1 MTSKIN
7 FKKIWALLI
16 ALVMMVSVFSLCVF
30 AEDEGTDSDP
40 ATTTEAAGETTTAG
54 EDGTT
59 SGTKAD
65 GTTTSGDG
73 STTTTTG
80 GTTSG
85 DNSTDTTK
93 KSWAAEHISF
103 LVAIGIIVLLVVV
116 YFALRLFVPSF
127 REKTSKF
134 WKDYNAEFKKLV
146 WPTKQQLVR
155 NSAVVLV
162 TMIVFAAAFMLLDF
176 GLSKG
181 IDALKNLANLIKP
194 VG

>member
-16 ALVMMVSVFSLCVF
+16 ALVIMVSVFSICVF
-30 AEDEGTDSDP
+30 AQDDV
-40 ATTTEAAGETTTAG
+40 ATTTAATEQTTTAG
-54 EDGTT
+54 SE
-59 SGTKAD
+59 
-65 GTTTSGDG
+65 TTTSGSDETTSG
-73 STTTTTG
+73 SGSTTTTG

-85 DNSTDTTK
+85 DDSESK
-93 KSWAAEHISF
+93 PWVVEHLNFVIA
-103 LVAIGIIVLLVVV
+103 LGIIVLLVVV

-146 WPTKQQLVR
+146 WPTKQQLIK

-162 TMIVFAAAFMLLDF
+162 TMIVFAAVFILLDT
-176 GLSKG
+176 GLAKG
-181 IDALKNLANLIKP
+181 MLKLKDLVDQIRP

>member
-7 FKKIWALLI
+7 FKKIWAPLI

-30 AEDEGTDSDP
+30 AEDEGTGSDP

-155 NSAVVLV
+155 NDKQNQFQKDLGTAHRARHDGFRFQSLR
-162 TMIVFAAAFMLLDF
+162 FRR
-176 GLSKG
+176 G
-181 IDALKNLANLIKP
+181 
-194 VG
+194 

>member
-16 ALVMMVSVFSLCVF
+16 ALVIMVSVFSICVF
-30 AEDEGTDSDP
+30 AQDDV
-40 ATTTEAAGETTTAG
+40 ATTTAATEQTTTAG
-54 EDGTT
+54 SE
-59 SGTKAD
+59 
-65 GTTTSGDG
+65 TTTSGSDETTSG
-73 STTTTTG
+73 SGSTTTTG

-85 DNSTDTTK
+85 GGSESK
-93 KSWAAEHISF
+93 PWVVEHLNFVIA
-103 LVAIGIIVLLVVV
+103 LGIIVLLVVV

-146 WPTKQQLVR
+146 WPTKQQLVK

-176 GLSKG
+176 GLGKG
-181 IDALKNLANLIKP
+181 MDALKNLANLIKP

>member
-30 AEDEGTDSDP
+30 AEDKGTGSDP

>member
-30 AEDEGTDSDP
+30 AEDEGTSSDP
-40 ATTTEAAGETTTAG
+40 ATTTEAAGETTTVG

-59 SGTKAD
+59 SGTEAD

-85 DNSTDTTK
+85 DDSTDTTK
-93 KSWAAEHISF
+93 KSWAAEHVSF

-162 TMIVFAAAFMLLDF
+162 TMIVFAAAFMLVDF

>member
-16 ALVMMVSVFSLCVF
+16 ALVIMVSVFSICVF
-30 AEDEGTDSDP
+30 AQDDI
-40 ATTTEAAGETTTAG
+40 ATTTAATEQTTTAG
-54 EDGTT
+54 SE
-59 SGTKAD
+59 
-65 GTTTSGDG
+65 TTTSGSNETTSG
-73 STTTTTG
+73 SGSTTTTG

-85 DNSTDTTK
+85 DDSESK
-93 KSWAAEHISF
+93 PWVVEHLNFVIA
-103 LVAIGIIVLLVVV
+103 LGIIVLLVVV

-146 WPTKQQLVR
+146 WPTKQQLIK

-162 TMIVFAAAFMLLDF
+162 TMIVFAAVFILLDT
-176 GLSKG
+176 GLAKG
-181 IDALKNLANLIKP
+181 MLKLKDLVDQIRH

>member
-16 ALVMMVSVFSLCVF
+16 ALVIMVSVFSICVF
-30 AEDEGTDSDP
+30 AQDDV
-40 ATTTEAAGETTTAG
+40 ATTTAATEQTTTAG
-54 EDGTT
+54 SE
-59 SGTKAD
+59 
-65 GTTTSGDG
+65 TTTSGSNETTSG
-73 STTTTTG
+73 SGSTTTTG

-85 DNSTDTTK
+85 DDSESK
-93 KSWAAEHISF
+93 PWVVEHLNFVIA
-103 LVAIGIIVLLVVV
+103 LGIIVLLVVV

-146 WPTKQQLVR
+146 WPTKQQLIK

-162 TMIVFAAAFMLLDF
+162 TMIVFAAVFILLDT
-176 GLSKG
+176 GLAKG
-181 IDALKNLANLIKP
+181 MLKLKDLVDQIRP

>member
-30 AEDEGTDSDP
+30 AEDKDADTSGS
-40 ATTTEAAGETTTAG
+40 TTIAST
-54 EDGTT
+54 DGTT
-59 SGTKAD
+59 ST
-65 GTTTSGDG
+65 DG
-73 STTTTTG
+73 SGETTTTG
-80 GTTSG
+80 GSTSTTAGETTS
-85 DNSTDTTK
+85 DDHDHDHDEN
-93 KSWAAEHISF
+93 KSWAAQHLSF
-103 LVAIGIIVLLVVV
+103 LIAIGIIVLIVVV
-116 YFALRLFVPSF
+116 YFVLRLFVPSF

-146 WPTKQQLVR
+146 WPTKQQLVK

-162 TMIVFAAAFMLLDF
+162 TMIVFAAVFALLDF

-181 IDALKNLANLIKP
+181 IYALKDLIDLIRP

>member
-30 AEDEGTDSDP
+30 AEDGSETSASTSAETTESTASTDG
-40 ATTTEAAGETTTAG
+40 TTTASGETTT
-54 EDGTT
+54 TT
-59 SGTKAD
+59 AD
-65 GTTTSGDG
+65 DH
-73 STTTTTG
+73 
-80 GTTSG
+80 
-85 DNSTDTTK
+85 DHDHDEEEE
-93 KSWAAEHISF
+93 KSWAEEHLSF
-103 LVAIGIIVLLVVV
+103 LIAIGIIVLLVVV

-146 WPTKQQLVR
+146 WPTKQQLVK

-162 TMIVFAAAFMLLDF
+162 TMIVFAAVFALLDF

-181 IDALKNLANLIKP
+181 IYALKDLIDLIRP

>member
-7 FKKIWALLI
+7 YKKIWAILV

-30 AEDEGTDSDP
+30 AEDEGTTSEP
-40 ATTTEAAGETTTAG
+40 AVTTEAAVTTTAG
-54 EDGTT
+54 EG
-59 SGTKAD
+59 A
-65 GTTTSGDG
+65 TTTAGEG

-80 GTTSG
+80 GTT
-85 DNSTDTTK
+85 TDGHDHSDDK
-93 KSWAAEHISF
+93 NKSWAAQHLSF
-103 LVAIGIIVLLVVV
+103 LIAIGIIVLLVVV
-116 YFALRLFVPSF
+116 YFALRRFVPSF

-146 WPTKQQLVR
+146 WPTKQQLVK

-162 TMIVFAAAFMLLDF
+162 TMIAFAAAFMLLDF
-176 GLSKG
+176 GLG
-181 IDALKNLANLIKP
+181 NGMDALKNLANLIKP

>member
-16 ALVMMVSVFSLCVF
+16 ALVIMVSVFSICVF
-30 AEDEGTDSDP
+30 AQDDI
-40 ATTTEAAGETTTAG
+40 ATTTAATEQTTTAG
-54 EDGTT
+54 SE
-59 SGTKAD
+59 
-65 GTTTSGDG
+65 TTTSGSNETTSG
-73 STTTTTG
+73 SGSTTTTG

-85 DNSTDTTK
+85 DDSESK
-93 KSWAAEHISF
+93 PWVVEHLNFVIA
-103 LVAIGIIVLLVVV
+103 LGIIVLLVVV

-146 WPTKQQLVR
+146 WPTKQQLIK

-162 TMIVFAAAFMLLDF
+162 TMIVFAAVFILLDT
-176 GLSKG
+176 GLAKG
-181 IDALKNLANLIKP
+181 MLKLKDLVDQIRP

>member
-1 MTSKIN
+1 
-7 FKKIWALLI
+7 
-16 ALVMMVSVFSLCVF
+16 MMVSVFSLCVF
-30 AEDEGTDSDP
+30 AEDEGTGSDP

>member
-30 AEDEGTDSDP
+30 AEDKDADTSGSTTVASTDGTTSTDGSGE
-40 ATTTEAAGETTTAG
+40 TTTTGESTSTTAGETTSDG
-54 EDGTT
+54 HDHDEDE
-59 SGTKAD
+59 
-65 GTTTSGDG
+65 
-73 STTTTTG
+73 
-80 GTTSG
+80 
-85 DNSTDTTK
+85 N
-93 KSWAAEHISF
+93 KSWAAQHLSF
-103 LVAIGIIVLLVVV
+103 LIAIGIIVLIVVV

-146 WPTKQQLVR
+146 WPTKQQLVK

-162 TMIVFAAAFMLLDF
+162 TMIVFAAVFALLDF

-181 IDALKNLANLIKP
+181 IYALKDLIDLIRP

>member
-30 AEDEGTDSDP
+30 AEYKDADTSGS
-40 ATTTEAAGETTTAG
+40 TTIAST
-54 EDGTT
+54 DGTT
-59 SGTKAD
+59 ST
-65 GTTTSGDG
+65 DG
-73 STTTTTG
+73 SGETTTTG
-80 GTTSG
+80 GSTSTTAGETTSDDHG
-85 DNSTDTTK
+85 HDHDEDEDEN
-93 KSWAAEHISF
+93 KSWAAQHLSF
-103 LVAIGIIVLLVVV
+103 LIAIGIIVLIVVV
-116 YFALRLFVPSF
+116 YFVLRLFVPSF

-146 WPTKQQLVR
+146 WPTKQQLVK
-155 NSAVVLV
+155 NSAVVLI
-162 TMIVFAAAFMLLDF
+162 TMIVFAAVFALLDF

-181 IDALKNLANLIKP
+181 IYALKDLIDLIRP

>member
-30 AEDEGTDSDP
+30 AEDKDADTSGS
-40 ATTTEAAGETTTAG
+40 TTIAST
-54 EDGTT
+54 DGTT
-59 SGTKAD
+59 ST
-65 GTTTSGDG
+65 DG
-73 STTTTTG
+73 SGETTTTG
-80 GTTSG
+80 GSTSTTAGETTSDDHG
-85 DNSTDTTK
+85 HDHDEDEN
-93 KSWAAEHISF
+93 KSWAAQHLSF
-103 LVAIGIIVLLVVV
+103 LIAIGIIVLLVVV

-146 WPTKQQLVR
+146 WPTKQQLVK

-162 TMIVFAAAFMLLDF
+162 TMIAFAAAFMLLDF
-176 GLSKG
+176 GLGKG
-181 IDALKNLANLIKP
+181 MDALKNLANLIKP

>member
-30 AEDEGTDSDP
+30 AEDEGTSSDP
-40 ATTTEAAGETTTAG
+40 AVTTEAAGEVTTTG
-54 EDGTT
+54 SESTT
-59 SGTKAD
+59 TTGSE
-65 GTTTSGDG
+65 TTTSGSG
-73 STTTTTG
+73 TTTTTG
-80 GTTSG
+80 
-85 DNSTDTTK
+85 DDHDHDHDDE
-93 KSWAAEHISF
+93 AESKPWIVEHLNFVIA
-103 LVAIGIIVLLVVV
+103 LGIIALLVVV

-146 WPTKQQLVR
+146 WPTKQQLIK

-162 TMIVFAAAFMLLDF
+162 TMIVFAAVFILLDT
-176 GLSKG
+176 GLAKG
-181 IDALKNLANLIKP
+181 MLKLKDLVDQIRP

>member
-7 FKKIWALLI
+7 YKKIWAILV

-30 AEDEGTDSDP
+30 AEDEGTTSEP
-40 ATTTEAAGETTTAG
+40 AVTTEAAVTTTAG
-54 EDGTT
+54 E
-59 SGTKAD
+59 
-65 GTTTSGDG
+65 G

-80 GTTSG
+80 GTT
-85 DNSTDTTK
+85 TDGHDHSDDK
-93 KSWAAEHISF
+93 NKSWAAQHLSF
-103 LVAIGIIVLLVVV
+103 LIAIGIIVLLVVV

-146 WPTKQQLVR
+146 WPTKQQLVK

-162 TMIVFAAAFMLLDF
+162 TMIAFAAAFMLLDF
-176 GLSKG
+176 GLGKG
-181 IDALKNLANLIKP
+181 MDALKNLANLIKP

>member
-30 AEDEGTDSDP
+30 AEDEGTSSDP
-40 ATTTEAAGETTTAG
+40 AVTTEAAGEVTTTG
-54 EDGTT
+54 SE
-59 SGTKAD
+59 
-65 GTTTSGDG
+65 TTTSGSETTTSG
-73 STTTTTG
+73 SGTTTTTG
-80 GTTSG
+80 DDHDHDGE
-85 DNSTDTTK
+85 
-93 KSWAAEHISF
+93 AESKPWIVEHLNFVIA
-103 LVAIGIIVLLVVV
+103 LGIIVLLVVV

-146 WPTKQQLVR
+146 WPTKQQLIK

-162 TMIVFAAAFMLLDF
+162 TMIVFAAVFILLDT
-176 GLSKG
+176 GLAKG
-181 IDALKNLANLIKP
+181 MLKLKDLVDQIRP

>member
-30 AEDEGTDSDP
+30 AEYKGTGSDP